1 MLKSLKTHFT
11 PFKSYFRN
19 GIHMSESY
27 KEILKIEVINDY
39 QKNKKGIG
47 VTPKLNKK

>member
-1 MLKSLKTHFT
+1 
-11 PFKSYFRN
+11 
-19 GIHMSESY
+19 MSESY